1 MSGSTWRR
9 LISSVEWIGADEAD
23 DEDVRLQKRLLV
35 AIALMVIPA
44 AFLWSGIYL
53 SFDEPLTGSIP
64 LSYGVLSV
72 ASIVVFGFTRRLNL
86 FRFSQLVTI
95 LLAPFLL
102 MLALGGF
109 VGGSAVFLWSL
120 LSPLGAMLFAGRRQ
134 AIGWFAG
141 FLGLLAISIALEPS
155 ARSTNDLPTG
165 VVIAFFAMN
174 IGAVAA
180 VVFVL
185 LQYFIRQLEREQ
197 DKSRQLLL
205 NVLPGEVVA
214 ILKEDSR
221 TIADQYQ
228 DVSILFAD
236 IVGSTALA
244 VRLTPTELVE
254 VLNEAFSY
262 FDSLVDKYA
271 LEKIRT
277 IGDNYMVACGV
288 PTPRADHAQALARMA
303 LEMNRYV
310 PSGAASS
317 HDPLQFRIG
326 MNTGPVVA
334 GVIGYKKFHYDI
346 WGDAVNTA
354 SHMESHGAP
363 GKIQITRATYELIKD
378 DFDCQPRGLIEVKGK
393 GEMETWFLEDVRAPV
408 SATD

>member
-53 SFDEPLTGSIP
+53 SFDEPLAGSIP

-95 LLAPFLL
+95 LL

-288 PTPRADHAQALARMA
+288 PPRARTTRRPS
-303 LEMNRYV
+303 LEW
-310 PSGAASS
+310 PS
-317 HDPLQFRIG
+317 R
-326 MNTGPVVA
+326 
-334 GVIGYKKFHYDI
+334 
-346 WGDAVNTA
+346 
-354 SHMESHGAP
+354 
-363 GKIQITRATYELIKD
+363 
-378 DFDCQPRGLIEVKGK
+378 
-393 GEMETWFLEDVRAPV
+393 
-408 SATD
+408 